1 MTHSPRHIALALA
14 LTAMSV
20 AAQSHHTRQ
29 PMALGVTYDYATEYG
44 QHGVGLKLQLG
55 IDSHWRVEPEMIYFA
70 QRRDVTTLQLNV
82 NVHYVHHVAG
92 PLAIYPFVGM
102 TYSHWGYKG
111 PNVNRWGANL
121 GAGLELSLGRRWVAV
136 GEGRF
141 MLVKQETQ
149 AVTSLGLKHLF

>member
-1 MTHSPRHIALALA
+1 MTPSSRHIAIGLVLA
-14 LTAMSV
+14 AMSL
-20 AAQSHHTRQ
+20 AAQNHQVRQ
-29 PMALGVTYDYATEYG
+29 PMAVGLTYDYATEYG
-44 QHGVGLKLQLG
+44 QHGVGAKLQLG
-55 IDSHWRVEPEMIYFA
+55 IDSHWRIEPEMIYFA
-70 QRRDVTTLQLNV
+70 QSRKVTTLQLNV

-121 GAGLELSLGRRWVAV
+121 GAGLELSLGRCWVAV